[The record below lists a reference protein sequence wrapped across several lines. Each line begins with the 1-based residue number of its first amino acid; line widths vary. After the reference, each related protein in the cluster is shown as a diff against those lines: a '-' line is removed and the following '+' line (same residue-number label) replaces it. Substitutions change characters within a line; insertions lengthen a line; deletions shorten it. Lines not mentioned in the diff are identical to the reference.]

1 MEKSIYKFQTKDE
14 LYTHLKST
22 AYTEPFV
29 SYVDQKED
37 VVYQNIT
44 FLDPEV
50 ERIVA
55 NTWGGGK
62 TPVSL
67 SKIIKVTSIDGTFFG
82 NTAIT
87 TFDEFEHFVSVTD
100 LTYDSVRGC
109 FGGCSNLT
117 SIKFPE
123 SLRTINNYCFDDT
136 GFSALTFNEGLTTL
150 RQYAFN
156 GYSNLVYIELPTTLT
171 TIERNN
177 FRPAGINLPTKVVF
191 RGATPPSLG
200 TTADVAYDFQYYG
213 SGGFRNNTAAKIY
226 VPYSSDHSIL
236 QAYQNDSGFASLIS
250 RGINI
255 YELDEDGNVPQN

>member
-1 MEKSIYKFQTKDE
+1 MEKSIFKFQTKDD

-22 AYTEPFV
+22 AYREPFV
-29 SYVDQKED
+29 SYVDQKEG
-37 VVYQNIT
+37 VVFQNVT

-50 ERIVA
+50 EQIVA
-55 NTWGGGK
+55 NTWGSGK

-67 SKIIKVTSIDGTFFG
+67 AKIVKVTNIGGAFYNNKTMTSF
-82 NTAIT
+82 N
-87 TFDEFEHFVSVTD
+87 EFEYFTSVTD
-100 LTYDSVRGC
+100 LTNTSTVGC

-123 SLRTINNYCFDDT
+123 SLRTINSYCFDGT

-156 GYSNLVYIELPTTLT
+156 GYSNLIYIELPTTLT

-177 FRPAGINLPTKVVF
+177 FRPANGMNLPTNVVF
-191 RGATPPSLG
+191 RGATPPSIDG
-200 TTADVAYDFQYYG
+200 GSCFVYYG
-213 SGGFRNNTAAKIY
+213 SGAFRNNTAAKIY

-236 QAYQNDSGFASLIS
+236 QAYQNNSGFANIIS

-255 YELDEDGNVPQN
+255 YELDEDGNIPQN